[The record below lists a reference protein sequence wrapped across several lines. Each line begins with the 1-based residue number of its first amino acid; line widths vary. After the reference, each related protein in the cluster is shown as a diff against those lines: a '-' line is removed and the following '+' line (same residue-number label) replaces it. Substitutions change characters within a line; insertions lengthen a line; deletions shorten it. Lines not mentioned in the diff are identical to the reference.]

1 MTIGGFNVEQ
11 SIKDARRVI
20 DEDKTLSASTRTVFE
35 VLLMVIGLLS
45 DRLGINSKNS
55 SKPPSSDPNREKKP
69 RSRSTKKVG
78 GQKGRAGKTLEQFDA
93 PDIIHTIKIDRRT
106 LPKGQYTTAGVE
118 KRQVVDIEIK
128 RSITEYQAEILK
140 DGKGRKIVAPFPDG
154 ITSPIQYGNQVKAH
168 AVYLSQYQLLPY
180 NRVEEYFSDQLGIAV
195 SAGAIFN
202 FNQQASALLI
212 SSGIESVI
220 KDQLGQSN
228 CLHADETGVNVGGE
242 RHWLH
247 CTSDLK
253 WTYLYPHK
261 KRGCEA
267 IDAMGILPTY
277 SGVVCHDHWKPYY
290 QYTGFSHALCNAHHL
305 RELEFAWEKDQQKWA
320 KDMQSLLI
328 SINKKVEHSGGE
340 LTASQAGYYRKK
352 YRDLLREA
360 DIECPP
366 PTREPPKRGRQKK
379 SKSRNLLER
388 LRTFES
394 DVLRF
399 MTSSDIPFT
408 NNQGERDIRMTKVQ
422 QKISGCFRSMGGA
435 ENFCRIRSYLSTCK
449 KQSITA
455 THALTSLFSGQR
467 PKIFDIEAE

>member
-1 MTIGGFNVEQ
+1 M
-11 SIKDARRVI
+11 I

-35 VLLMVIGLLS
+35 VLLLVIGLLS

-69 RSRSTKKVG
+69 RSRSAKKAG
-78 GQKGRAGKTLEQFDA
+78 GQKGRVGKALEQFDA
-93 PDIIHTIKIDRRT
+93 PDIIHFIKIDKRI
-106 LPKGQYTTAGVE
+106 LPKGQYTAIGVE
-118 KRQVVDIEIK
+118 KRQVIDIEIQ

-140 DGKGRKIVAPFPDG
+140 DKKGNKVVAPFPDG

-202 FNQQASALLI
+202 FNQQASALLV
-212 SSGIESVI
+212 SSGIEGVI

-228 CLHADETGVNVGGE
+228 CLHADETGMNVGGE

-247 CTSDLK
+247 CASDLK

-267 IDAMGILPTY
+267 ISAMGILPTY

-290 QYTGFSHALCNAHHL
+290 QYTDFSHALCNAHHL

-328 SINKKVEHSGGE
+328 SINKKVETSGGE

-352 YRDLLREA
+352 YRDLLMKA

-366 PTREPPKRGRQKK
+366 PTAEPPKRGRQKK

-388 LRTFES
+388 LRAFES

-435 ENFCRIRSYLSTCK
+435 ESFCRIRSYLSTCK